1 MKYRS
6 LLATLVLALSFALAA
21 CDFDGGVEQGRCV
34 AFDPDNKTVTLVVDT
49 TLDQLNPHY
58 SGKVDTFKLPEEARD
73 MGPAPLAGG
82 LLMVEPEKNMV
93 LCYDQATKSVK
104 ELPVQFT
111 KVEKEVHAKDA
122 RVKGKTFPIIDK
134 PASSITV
141 YSSRLG
147 ELLTFKVSPEE
158 MAMPAYTWTL
168 GDEVRIAFRNEKRSQ
183 AIRFMNVSKTNI
195 FTR

>member
-49 TLDQLNPHY
+49 AIDQHNPHY
-58 SGKVDTFKLPEEARD
+58 SGKVDTFKLPDDPRD
-73 MGPAPLAGG
+73 MGPAPIAGG

-93 LCYDQATKSVK
+93 LCYDQTTRTVK
-104 ELPVQFT
+104 EIPVEFT
-111 KVEKEVHAKDA
+111 RVEKDVYARDA

-134 PASSITV
+134 ATDSITV
-141 YSSRLG
+141 YAPRLE
-147 ELLTFKVSPEE
+147 ELLTFKVSPTE
-158 MAMPAYTWTL
+158 MALPEYTWTL
-168 GDEVRIAFRNEKRSQ
+168 GDEVRIAFRNEKRGQ